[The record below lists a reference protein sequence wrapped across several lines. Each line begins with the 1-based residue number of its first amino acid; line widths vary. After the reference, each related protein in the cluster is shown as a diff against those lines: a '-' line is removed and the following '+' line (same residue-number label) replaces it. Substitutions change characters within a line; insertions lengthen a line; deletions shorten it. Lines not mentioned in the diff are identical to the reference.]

1 MEDKY
6 NFYRDIENYVLVGNK
21 IYRREFS
28 NPAKLNPNP
37 IDKTVFKSKF
47 NFTESDYQ
55 RLIEFSDFTCKASH
69 VDYEQVVDGDRW
81 NTYQRINWTP
91 KPGEW
96 PTIKKLIEHLYG
108 DNGIEAD
115 QTQDLYDYHTIMLK
129 HPEQRLFGRII
140 YSYAQGTSKS
150 TLGELERLMFSGNYC
165 KVRDEEFEDKFN
177 ELWASA
183 LIIHLD
189 EPMFGQKKKTSRKI
203 RDMITAHTV
212 NVRRMQTASA
222 PQPFFAKFLIT
233 SNDSDFMP
241 IEKSDR
247 RYWVREVTKISEEND
262 DPHFISKMISEID
275 HYIHFLLHR
284 EMKYPEKVDG
294 TFWLPQSTLK
304 TYGMTTFVDDNASTD
319 QQQIEDWLINYFTSH
334 KKKDH
339 VTFTLGDLQN
349 KINWQENN
357 RPSTKRIGVI
367 LRDALGVAA
376 CTKPRRLQN
385 GENYIIKDPDGYYPV
400 GRYWTVQKSQVN
412 LNVDIFDQ
420 SCYTI

>member
-1 MEDKY
+1 MEKY
-6 NFYRDIENYVLVGNK
+6 DFYRDIENYVLVGNK

-28 NPAKLNPNP
+28 NRAKLNPNA
-37 IDKTVFKSKF
+37 IDKGVFKSKF

-55 RLIEFSDFTCKASH
+55 RLIEFSEFTCKASH
-69 VDYEQVVDGDRW
+69 VNYEQVVDGDKW
-81 NTYQRINWTP
+81 NTYQRISWTP
-91 KPGEW
+91 KEGEW
-96 PTIKKLIEHLYG
+96 PTIKKLIDHLYG
-108 DNGIEAD
+108 DNGIEGD
-115 QTQDLYDYHTIMLK
+115 QTEELYDYHTIMLK

-189 EPMFGQKKKTSRKI
+189 EPMFSQKKKMSRKI

-212 NVRRMQTASA
+212 NVRRMQTASS

-247 RYWVREVTKISEEND
+247 RYWVREVTKISNEND
-262 DPHFISKMISEID
+262 DPHFIDKMISEID
-275 HYIHFLLHR
+275 YYIHFLLHR

-304 TYGMTTFVDDNASTD
+304 TYGMKTFVHDNATTD
-319 QQQIEDWLINYFTSH
+319 EQQVLDWLSNYFLSH
-334 KKKDH
+334 KNKDH
-339 VTFTLGDLQN
+339 VTFTLTDLQN
-349 KINWQENN
+349 KINWEENH
-357 RPSTKRIGVI
+357 RPSAKRIGVI
-367 LRDALGVAA
+367 LRNSLGIEPV
-376 CTKPRRLQN
+376 TNVRRLQN
-385 GENYIIKDPDGYYPV
+385 GENYIIKDPDGDYPAA
-400 GRYWTVQKSQVN
+400 RYWKIMRSQVDLHEDLFDQKS
-412 LNVDIFDQ
+412 
-420 SCYTI
+420 YTV

>member
-1 MEDKY
+1 MEKY
-6 NFYRDIENYVLVGNK
+6 DFYRDVENYVLVGNK
-21 IYRREFS
+21 IYRREFN
-28 NPAKLNPNP
+28 NPSKLNPNP

-47 NFTESDYQ
+47 NFTEPDYQ
-55 RLIEFSDFTCKASH
+55 RLLEFSEFTCKASH
-69 VDYEQVVDGDRW
+69 VDYEQVVDGDKW
-81 NTYQRINWTP
+81 NTYQQIGWTP
-91 KPGEW
+91 KQGEW

-115 QTQDLYDYHTIMLK
+115 QTEELYDYHAIMLK

-189 EPMFGQKKKTSRKI
+189 EPMFGQKKKMSRKI

-212 NVRRMQTASA
+212 NVRRMQTAAAS
-222 PQPFFAKFLIT
+222 QPFFAKFLIT

-247 RYWVREVTKISEEND
+247 RYWIREVTKISEEDN
-262 DPHFISKMISEID
+262 DPHFIDKMTQEID
-275 HYIHFLLHR
+275 HYIYFLLNR
-284 EMKYPEKVDG
+284 EMKYPDRIDG

-304 TYGMTTFVDDNASTD
+304 THGMRTFVDDNASTD
-319 QQQIEDWLINYFTSH
+319 QQQIEDWLVNYFTSH

-339 VTFTLGDLQN
+339 VTFTLSDLQHQ
-349 KINWQENN
+349 INWEENN

-367 LRDALGVAA
+367 LRDALGIPAV
-376 CTKPRRLQN
+376 TKPRRLKN

-400 GRYWTVQKSQVN
+400 GRYWTVHKSQVN

-420 SCYTI
+420 SCYTV